1 MKAYIFHLGA
11 LCVLMMGLG
20 ACQKSKLNP
29 VSTTSITDAT
39 AFDNS
44 ARIGSLAGG
53 LYTAV
58 KTGNFYASRYLIY
71 NDVRGEN
78 FINETNNVVTARNV
92 WDFTVPSS
100 DPYLSGLWNAAYAA
114 IDKINIFLD
123 GMAAKGNT
131 IVGGDLA
138 RQYNGEARFLR
149 ALCYYS
155 LLQLYARP
163 YWDGNGSKPG
173 LPLRLTGITGPG
185 SNNLA
190 RSTTDEVYKQIIL
203 DLDSAEAS
211 LPADY
216 KDATKNATR
225 AQKNTAIAFKT
236 RVYLSMGKYDKVVTE
251 ANKIVSAGAPFTS
264 STGVALSLES
274 VVKNVFTNYTSKEVI
289 FTMPYVTGSDVPG
302 GQSQL
307 AYYYMPSSSPTAG
320 NGEFSLNTSG
330 IIADQTWTTADARR
344 GFIYKAANGK
354 QYLSKWTT
362 PTPYTDWIPVIR
374 YAEVLLNLAEAKA
387 KTTNTV
393 DAQAVA
399 LLNAVRNRSDAGT
412 TFTTGSFASVTDL
425 TNAILKERNIE
436 FIGEGLHGTD
446 ISRLGLPYPAK
457 GSVAAVDATNA
468 AYIWQIPTSET
479 AYNTLCVPN

>member
-1 MKAYIFHLGA
+1 MKAYVYYLA
-11 LCVLMMGLG
+11 VSLVLLT
-20 ACQKSKLNP
+20 AASSCQKDKLNP
-29 VSTTSITDAT
+29 VSTTSLSDAN

-44 ARIGSLAGG
+44 ARISNLVGG
-53 LYTAV
+53 LYSAI

-100 DPYLSGLWNAAYAA
+100 DPYLTGLWNAAYAA
-114 IDKINIFLD
+114 INKVNIFLE
-123 GMAAKGNT
+123 GMDAKGSA
-131 IVGGDLA
+131 IVGTDLA
-138 RQYNGEARFLR
+138 KQYTGEARLIR

-173 LPLRLTGITGPG
+173 LPLRLKGITSSG

-190 RSTTDEVYKQIIL
+190 RSSVDSVYKQIIA
-203 DLDSAEAS
+203 DLDYAEAN

-216 KDATKNATR
+216 KDATKNVTR
-225 AQKNTAIAFKT
+225 AQKNTAIALKT
-236 RVYLSMGKYDKVVTE
+236 RVYLSMGAYANVVTE
-251 ANKIVSAGAPFTS
+251 ANKIVSAAAPFQSTS
-264 STGVALSLES
+264 GVALSLES
-274 VVKNVFTNYTSKEVI
+274 NVKNVFTNYTSKEII
-289 FTMPYVTGSDVPG
+289 FTMPFVTGADVPG

-307 AYYYMPSSSPTAG
+307 ASYYMPPSSPTSG
-320 NGEFSLNTSG
+320 VGEYSLNKNG
-330 IIADQTWTTADARR
+330 VLADNTWKDADARR
-344 GFIYKAANGK
+344 GLIYTTGDGK
-354 QYLSKWTT
+354 KWLAKWTT

-387 KTTNTV
+387 KNTNSI

-399 LLNAVRNRSDAGT
+399 LLNAVRNRSDAST
-412 TFTTGSFASVTDL
+412 SYTVSSFASVTDL

-436 FIGEGLHGTD
+436 FLGEGLRGPD
-446 ISRLGLPYPAK
+446 ISRLGLSFPAK
-457 GSVAAVDATNA
+457 GSVAAVDPSNA